1 MFISFQTMVSNGL
14 QGKPGEPVGLPIFA
28 GETPVFH
35 PFFACMAW
43 KFTAGLPKINKL
55 PRRWW

>member
-35 PFFACMAW
+35 PFCLY
-43 KFTAGLPKINKL
+43 GLKIYDRLTKN
-55 PRRWW
+55 